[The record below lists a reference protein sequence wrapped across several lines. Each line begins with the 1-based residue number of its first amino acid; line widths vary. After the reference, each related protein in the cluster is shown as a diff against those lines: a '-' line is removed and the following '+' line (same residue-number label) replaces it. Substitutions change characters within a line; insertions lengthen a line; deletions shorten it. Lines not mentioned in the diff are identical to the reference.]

1 MTPIN
6 WMITTSDA
14 NQGGGETYRVGV
26 TGHHKTRRGFLRP
39 CTPHHNANVAMLNAK
54 KTANAAMR
62 CDVIRD
68 ANPDNRFCGCVRNIA
83 PENKNCQ
90 RAKKFPLSGM
100 YKIKAI
106 EQKIL
111 SAKLKKISINQ
122 AVKNTEKRYKKAPQ
136 ILFFLSDTMSYCIF

>member
-1 MTPIN
+1 
-6 WMITTSDA
+6 
-14 NQGGGETYRVGV
+14 
-26 TGHHKTRRGFLRP
+26 
-39 CTPHHNANVAMLNAK
+39 
-54 KTANAAMR
+54 MR

-111 SAKLKKISINQ
+111 SAKLKDFNKIRQ
-122 AVKNTEKRYKKAPQ
+122 LKTRKNGIKKRLKSCFSFRYNV
-136 ILFFLSDTMSYCIF
+136 LLHFLKHVGLVHGYRYRSEI

>member
-6 WMITTSDA
+6 WIITTSDA

-39 CTPHHNANVAMLNAK
+39 CTPHHYANVAMLNAK

-68 ANPDNRFCGCVRNIA
+68 ANPDNRFCGCVGNIA
-83 PENKNCQ
+83 PEDKNCQ
-90 RAKKFPLSGM
+90 RAKIFLDQEC
-100 YKIKAI
+100 I
-106 EQKIL
+106 
-111 SAKLKKISINQ
+111 KLKQLS
-122 AVKNTEKRYKKAPQ
+122 KKS
-136 ILFFLSDTMSYCIF
+136 FLQN

>member
-1 MTPIN
+1 
-6 WMITTSDA
+6 
-14 NQGGGETYRVGV
+14 
-26 TGHHKTRRGFLRP
+26 
-39 CTPHHNANVAMLNAK
+39 MLNAK

-68 ANPDNRFCGCVRNIA
+68 ANPDNRFCGCVGNIA

-100 YKIKAI
+100 HKIKAI

-111 SAKLKKISINQ
+111 SAKLKKTSI
-122 AVKNTEKRYKKAPQ
+122 K
-136 ILFFLSDTMSYCIF
+136 SGS